1 MSAPALPGSHAS
13 AARALPLL
21 VALSG
26 AAALVYESL
35 WLRSFGLIFGGT
47 TSAVAMVLAVFMGG
61 LALGSALVARRPVAD
76 PLLAYARLELL
87 IAAAALV
94 TLPLLRVLPWA
105 YGAIVARGA
114 VTAAAEHAGIAL
126 LAALVL
132 LPPTV
137 LLGATVPLAVEFLSR
152 SGVAVHASFGRLY
165 LLNTLGGALGATLA
179 PFALVPALGVRGSV
193 VFAAALSLLVGG
205 VALRFARERGPIGAR
220 QPESGPGKPSAST
233 AAGALGPALAFA
245 SGAATFGLEVLW
257 TRSYALVIGSTVYA
271 FGLVLLAVLLGI
283 AAGSAAYAAWRHS
296 IVRPART
303 AGLLFIGAGLAALA
317 GAWAIGRL
325 PVVLL
330 WALGQLPLSFGV
342 QQLAFLAL
350 CLATLLPVGVALG
363 VTFPLLLHLAL
374 APGGGAQRAAGRL
387 YAWNTAGAIA
397 GALAAD
403 LVLVPRLGVQPPF
416 LVFAALLV
424 AGGTWALASAA
435 RRDAHVGP
443 LAALAFVA
451 AACVVAPRFKP
462 WDPVLVTSG
471 VHRYGLQWT
480 HQLDSPA
487 RLGTWLREQRTLVFY
502 REGPEA
508 VVAVSEARDSGRRFL
523 SVNGKTDAGSGTL
536 DVVTQKFIAHV
547 PMLLHPDP
555 HRALVI
561 GWGSGATVA
570 TAALYPLDRV
580 ECVEIEPAV
589 FAAAPFFDSLSGAI
603 RRDPRFRIV
612 FRDGRNH
619 LLRSRERWD
628 VIVSEPSNPWIS
640 GVSNLFTQE
649 FYQAAR
655 ARLSPRGVFGQWFH
669 YYNMEPADVKIELA
683 TFAAVFPYASV
694 WTVPSATKDGQAL
707 VTGDLLLV
715 GSEEPHA
722 LDWNR
727 LSWAFE
733 QEALAKDL
741 KSTRVLS
748 DEVAVLASYA
758 FGRQDL
764 LRYVAD
770 ATLFPRGTPLNT
782 DDKPWIEFRAP
793 RRNVLP
799 PAEVPRLAQELHR
812 QFGEASSEEL
822 PPVTGHPGVRAG
834 GRAVAPLHVALSE
847 RWMLAGLQRR
857 ARRGFERALVLDPGN
872 EWALESLG
880 SLAIDGREWARA
892 EQLHRGLLVAR
903 PDDVDARLRLVAVL
917 ARQSK
922 WTEARRMLRSARAM
936 DPRAAVDPQLVR
948 YIEAQA
954 GS

>member
-1 MSAPALPGSHAS
+1 MS
-13 AARALPLL
+13 RALLL
-21 VALSG
+21 FLVILSG
-26 AAALVYESL
+26 ATGLVYQSL
-35 WLRSFGLIFGGT
+35 WLRSFGLVFGT
-47 TSAVAMVLAVFMGG
+47 TTDAVALVLAVFMGG
-61 LALGSALVARRPVAD
+61 LGLGSYLAGRRRSLS
-76 PLLAYARLELL
+76 PLRDYARVEMGIGISAL
-87 IAAAALV
+87 I
-94 TLPLLRVLPWA
+94 TLPLLR
-105 YGAIVARGA
+105 
-114 VTAAAEHAGIAL
+114 
-126 LAALVL
+126 L
-132 LPPTV
+132 LPGAYTGLASAELLVKAVSATLILLPTTV
-137 LLGATVPLAVEFLSR
+137 LIGATVPLLVEFLDRAGSDFKT
-152 SGVAVHASFGRLY
+152 SLGRVY
-165 LLNTLGGALGATLA
+165 LFNTLGAAAGAFLVT
-179 PFALVPALGVRGSV
+179 FQLVPELGVRATLM
-193 VFAAALSLLVGG
+193 AAAFVNLGIGG
-205 VALRFARERGPIGAR
+205 VAWRGSRETTLSPAPTMALTGADR
-220 QPESGPGKPSAST
+220 PGLAENL
-233 AAGALGPALAFA
+233 AAV
-245 SGAATFGLEVLW
+245 SGAFLFGIEVLW
-257 TRSYALVIGSTVYA
+257 TRSYALVIGSSVYA
-271 FGLVLLAVLLGI
+271 FSSMLVSVLAGLVVGTAIYDRVRRRIERPERLL
-283 AAGSAAYAAWRHS
+283 
-296 IVRPART
+296 
-303 AGLLFIGAGLAALA
+303 GLLFVWTGVAAIVGAAS
-317 GAWAIGRL
+317 IGRL
-325 PVVLL
+325 PEVLL
-330 WALGQLPLSFGV
+330 DLMKTLPLTFGAHQAASLGLCVATMLPVTTALGFS
-342 QQLAFLAL
+342 
-350 CLATLLPVGVALG
+350 
-363 VTFPLLLHLAL
+363 FPLLAHLVD
-374 APGGGAQRAAGRL
+374 GRSSAQQGSARL
-387 YAWNTAGAIA
+387 YLWNTMGAILGALLTDFLLIDRFGLGLQGSFLILAVVPLATGAWILRARSRPVLQPVFLA
-397 GALAAD
+397 GAL
-403 LVLVPRLGVQPPF
+403 L
-416 LVFAALLV
+416 
-424 AGGTWALASAA
+424 
-435 RRDAHVGP
+435 
-443 LAALAFVA
+443 LAAGLL
-451 AACVVAPRFKP
+451 PWWRL
-462 WDPVLVTSG
+462 WDPVMITSG
-471 VHRYGLQWT
+471 VYRYGIEW
-480 HQLDSPA
+480 SGRA
-487 RLGTWLREQRTLVFY
+487 GFRLRDVNVQRELVFY
-502 REGPEA
+502 REGKEA
-508 VVAVSEARDSGRRFL
+508 VVAVSQIVGQSHRFL
-523 SVNGKTDAGSGTL
+523 SLNGKTDAGSVAE
-536 DVVTQKFIAHV
+536 DVLTQKFIAHV

-570 TAALYPLDRV
+570 TAALYPVDRL
-580 ECVEIEPAV
+580 ECVEIEPAT
-589 FAAAPFFDSLSGAI
+589 FEAAPFFDSLSGAV

-655 ARLSPRGVFGQWFH
+655 ARLSPRGVFGQRFH

-694 WTVPSATKDGQAL
+694 WTVPSVTKEGQAL

-748 DEVAVLASYA
+748 DEVAVLASYE

-770 ATLFPRGTPLNT
+770 AALFPRGTPLNT
-782 DDKPWIEFRAP
+782 DDQPWIEFRAP

-834 GRAVAPLHVALSE
+834 GRTVAPLHVALSE
-847 RWMLAGLQRR
+847 RWLLAGLQRR